1 MSTVSPMRIA
11 LLAGL
16 TVLLAGCA
24 TPSTRFDSQQRRAVT
39 ILAMKTDA
47 DSLAAAG
54 LLSLLEREAK
64 DAPLSLIARA
74 VEAAPDRPDLLWLQ
88 IQVCH
93 ESPRCDPDPM
103 ERRLRMLDPSNG
115 VIEMGALA
123 RADASRDDEA
133 KDAALAAMSRSNR
146 VDLYWTTLIAH
157 LGRATVMS
165 KALSPW
171 QAEIAI
177 IGVLAGQEIPAYAP
191 VSNACKGDRL
201 KRSEIVESC
210 RGVARALLRGD
221 TYLTEMMGVAIAKRV
236 WPEDSPEWRAAADA
250 RRLYDYRAR
259 YSAQLEQWEAKH
271 AEQLLAMCAANP
283 SEQEVLKAQ
292 LVATGRNPNPPPQ

>member
-1 MSTVSPMRIA
+1 
-11 LLAGL
+11 
-16 TVLLAGCA
+16 
-24 TPSTRFDSQQRRAVT
+24 
-39 ILAMKTDA
+39 
-47 DSLAAAG
+47 
-54 LLSLLEREAK
+54 
-64 DAPLSLIARA
+64 
-74 VEAAPDRPDLLWLQ
+74 
-88 IQVCH
+88 
-93 ESPRCDPDPM
+93 
-103 ERRLRMLDPSNG
+103 
-115 VIEMGALA
+115 
-123 RADASRDDEA
+123 
-133 KDAALAAMSRSNR
+133 
-146 VDLYWTTLIAH
+146 
-157 LGRATVMS
+157 MS
-165 KALSPW
+165 KTLSPW